1 MWDRFCN
8 STRLTIILI
17 QGFRFRSVQLGFNR
31 GNRSIKRYEFG
42 LLTLIIKM
50 YLENIMKNLFA
61 IIVLFLGSS
70 YLYAAPP
77 SVSASTNSDSSLRDK
92 LSSFSPSVKIV
103 TKQKELTSKTGGKV
117 SISRRSES
125 SKNRSVDL
133 YSKTSTPVK
142 KLRDEF
148 PVISSHAFGF
158 SFYSATSFL
167 DVDLDGDGYYSQ
179 FGIDF
184 DADLD
189 TAEFAD
195 VYAIIYYSENGGP
208 WTEFFVTEDF
218 TLFSDDIGDEY
229 SVTFILN
236 SDFPT
241 NQYDFLIDL
250 YEVGFS
256 DIVATIGPEEDSDLF
271 ALPLEDEINDTSISF
286 VASDLFGDF
295 DTDGF
300 YTDLTLEYDIETQRI
315 GDTVYA
321 EIAIINLAEGWQ
333 QILFSDNFSLG
344 NQTEF
349 IDLTFNEGYPAGY
362 YDIQLNLI
370 DVITGEVIADAG
382 QEFSSLRGLPI
393 ESVNNDNFFDG
404 PDTHVDVDV
413 DVHHSGSMG
422 WWIVLLGL
430 MGLVRRRG

>member
-1 MWDRFCN
+1 
-8 STRLTIILI
+8 
-17 QGFRFRSVQLGFNR
+17 
-31 GNRSIKRYEFG
+31 
-42 LLTLIIKM
+42 
-50 YLENIMKNLFA
+50 MKNLFA
-61 IIVLFLGSS
+61 IIVFILGSS
-70 YLYAAPP
+70 YLHAAQPN
-77 SVSASTNSDSSLRDK
+77 VSASTNSDSSLHDK
-92 LSSFSPSVKIV
+92 LSSFSPSVKTV
-103 TKQKELTSKTGGKV
+103 TKQKELTSKTGGKI

-125 SKNRSVDL
+125 SKNRSVES
-133 YSKTSTPVK
+133 YSKTNARVK

-218 TLFSDDIGDEY
+218 TLFSNDSEDEY
-229 SVTFILN
+229 SVTFTLT
-236 SDFPT
+236 SDFPS
-241 NQYDFLIDL
+241 NEYDFLIDL
-250 YEVGFS
+250 FEVGFS
-256 DIVATIGPEEDSDLF
+256 DIVATIGPADDTDLF
-271 ALPLEDEINDTSISF
+271 ALPLEDEISDTTISF

-295 DTDGF
+295 DADGF
-300 YTDLTLEYDIETQRI
+300 YTDLTLEYDIETQRV

-321 EIAIINLAEGWQ
+321 EITIINRSEGWQ
-333 QILFSDNFSLG
+333 QRVFSDNFSLG

-349 IDLTFNEGYPAGY
+349 IDLAFNEGYPAGF
-362 YDIQLNLI
+362 YDIQINLI
-370 DVITGEVIADAG
+370 DLITGEVIAEAG

-393 ESVNNDNFFDG
+393 ESRNNDDFFDG
-404 PDTHVDVDV
+404 PETEVDIVV
-413 DVHHSGSMG
+413 RGGGSMG
-422 WWIVLLGL
+422 WSIALIGLL
-430 MGLVRRRG
+430 GLVRRRG